1 MRLIAMLQRRTRDE
15 RGFTMLTVMS
25 VMFVVTLLSIAA
37 LSAAQNDIRP
47 GEHDTA
53 RKVAYA
59 AAEAGVQNYLYHLSQ
74 DLDYWTKCT
83 NVAAPN
89 AVNNAWNGAGSDPRT
104 WSSLP
109 GSSARYTIELLPV
122 GGAAACDPANA
133 VATMIDTDTGTF
145 KIRATG
151 EDRTGG
157 LKRSIVATFRRKS
170 LLDYL
175 YFTDKETWSPDL
187 YAVLAPDSREDGVSP
202 ARNLQTWAATNCDR
216 YWGDDPS
223 LGGRNTPTFSGELLF
238 ADGTWHHTSIPA
250 HCQRPGF
257 SSNEVVAG
265 PLHTN
270 DEIFSDCPTAQF
282 GNSPDDAI
290 ETSSL
295 GQPGVTEVDPQG
307 GFQQTCSASQTHV
320 NLSTNTSPDA
330 SYGTSLPRSAS
341 LELPLTNNAL
351 LADTDA
357 TYRFKGTTQITMH
370 GTTMHVK
377 GTRMDGTSV
386 DSDMAIPPDGV
397 VYVANDG
404 TCAGYS
410 PVDSDAPTPGCGN
423 LKVAGDYSANVT
435 LTAENDI
442 VVTGDLKRTSS
453 SSNFLLGL
461 IATNYVRVAHPVT
474 GCDPEH
480 TCNRLSD
487 CHEPLSTPDSIAIDG
502 VILSLNRSFIVDN
515 WFCGDKDR
523 GDLIVKGA
531 IAQKYHGPVGD
542 KPAHA
547 GYQKQFTYDEQLRY
561 RSPPHFLD
569 PVNAQWHVRTFSE
582 QVPAR

>member
-1 MRLIAMLQRRTRDE
+1 MRLIALLRRRTRDE

-25 VMFVVTLLSIAA
+25 IMFVVTLLSIAA
-37 LSAAQNDIRP
+37 LSAAQNDLRP
-47 GEHDTA
+47 GGHDTA

-83 NVAAPN
+83 NVPAPN
-89 AVNNAWNGAGSDPRT
+89 AVNNPWNGGGSDPRT

-122 GGAAACDPANA
+122 SGAAACDSADA

-151 EDRTGG
+151 EDRAGG
-157 LKRSIVATFRRKS
+157 VKRSIVATFRRKS

-175 YFTDKETWSPDL
+175 YFTDKETLSPDL
-187 YAVLAPDSREDGVSP
+187 YAILAPDSREDGVSP
-202 ARNLQTWAATNCDR
+202 TRNVAAWAAANCDR

-223 LGGRNTPTFSGELLF
+223 LGGRNTPTFSGDLLYP
-238 ADGTWHHTSIPA
+238 DGSWHHTSVPF
-250 HCQRPGF
+250 HCQKPGF
-257 SSNEVVAG
+257 SSDELVAG

-270 DEIFSDCPTAQF
+270 DEIFNNCPTAQF

-295 GQPGVTEVDPQG
+295 GQPGVTTVDPQG
-307 GFQQTCSASQTHV
+307 GFHQVCSASDTKV
-320 NLSTNTSPDA
+320 NLSTNTSPNA
-330 SYGTSLPRSAS
+330 GYGTSLPRSAP
-341 LELPLTNNAL
+341 LQLPLTNSAL
-351 LADTDA
+351 LDDTGA
-357 TYRFKGTTQITMH
+357 AYRFKGTTQITMN

-377 GTRMDGTSV
+377 GTHADGTSV
-386 DSDMAIPPDGV
+386 DTDMAIPPDGV

-404 TCAGYS
+404 SCAGYKAT
-410 PVDSDAPTPGCGN
+410 DTDAPTPGCGN
-423 LKVAGDYSANVT
+423 LEVEGNYSANVT

-474 GCDPEH
+474 GCDPEN
-480 TCNRLSD
+480 TCNGMSD
-487 CHEPLSTPDSIAIDG
+487 CTEPADTQHDIAIDG
-502 VILSLNRSFIVDN
+502 VILSLTRSFIVDN
-515 WFCGDKDR
+515 WFCGSEQ

-547 GYQKQFTYDEQLRY
+547 GYQKVFTYDEQLRY